1 MRLRKRSFAA
11 REIRLRRVKC
21 LRAWVDL
28 FHFTLRSETKQYF
41 TICKADYFTFAGRQI
56 FHLKYQLKRKNRMI
70 LIVILFLFASAH
82 LLTTFCGGHLTKLS
96 LRTNLN
102 GARFFLIIASAKG
115 RTAPTSRRRAA
126 RKEAR
131 QRRAPR
137 RASASSSRAGLSVW
151 RSAIR

>member
-1 MRLRKRSFAA
+1 MRFA

-102 GARFFLIIASAKG
+102 VPAFFYKLMHKSPAKEITMPMTARRLMRSPKKSAAITEELKMPSPCASG
-115 RTAPTSRRRAA
+115 
-126 RKEAR
+126 
-131 QRRAPR
+131 
-137 RASASSSRAGLSVW
+137 
-151 RSAIR
+151 